1 MSLAEFKVWLV
12 AQQRAGTL
20 QLARADLVAAMG
32 RKLVASSKIHGR
44 GAEFHFVI
52 DQEAKELW

>member
-32 RKLVASSKIHGR
+32 RKLV
-44 GAEFHFVI
+44 VI
-52 DQEAKELW
+52 DQEARELW